1 MQICWSYGSKK
12 RLKRP
17 GHELKFQLCQKC
29 KYKEIAD
36 KYVAFCIALG
46 LKGGL
51 ADLHFKRTRQQCIQ
65 FKMWPE
71 TIKEPAIMRNEVKP
85 KVFL

>member
-1 MQICWSYGSKK
+1 M
-12 RLKRP
+12 
-17 GHELKFQLCQKC
+17 
-29 KYKEIAD
+29 
-36 KYVAFCIALG
+36 
-46 LKGGL
+46 
-51 ADLHFKRTRQQCIQ
+51 HFKRTRQQCIQ